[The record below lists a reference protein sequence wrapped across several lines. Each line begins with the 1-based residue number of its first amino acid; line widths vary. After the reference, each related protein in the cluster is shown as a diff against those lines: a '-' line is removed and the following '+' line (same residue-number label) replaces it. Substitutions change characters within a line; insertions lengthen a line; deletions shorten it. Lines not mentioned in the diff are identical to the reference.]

1 MTEDAFEKVPEK
13 SFRPTFF
20 LCMTL
25 IMAFFIFSGFGMTYF
40 QPMATGSLGSLPPV
54 VHIHGLFYS
63 SWIILLVVQA
73 LLVNV
78 KNIALHRSLGT
89 FGIAIGTGVALM
101 GALITVL
108 FVGATEITTK
118 DDYGLTYLSVVA
130 VLTFSILFCIAIRN
144 VRKPEIHKRLILFAT
159 IVILPP
165 GINRLYMMT
174 FELSNVP
181 FLATYMTMNLLI
193 AAIAIYDWRTM
204 RKISKTTLL
213 GAAAIIIPEILFTP
227 AIGSESF
234 DSLCTFIN
242 NLAQYR

>member
-1 MTEDAFEKVPEK
+1 MTETTFQTSAKK
-13 SFRPTFF
+13 SFRPSFF
-20 LCMTL
+20 FCMTL
-25 IMAFFIFSGFGMTYF
+25 VMAFFIFSGFGMTYF
-40 QPMATGSLGSLPPV
+40 QPMATGSLGPLPPV
-54 VHIHGLFYS
+54 VHIHGLFYC

-78 KNIALHRSLGT
+78 KSIALHRSLGT

-108 FVGATEITTK
+108 FMGATELNTK
-118 DDYGLTYLSVVA
+118 DDYGLTYLSIVA
-130 VLTFSILFCIAIRN
+130 VLTFGILFCIAIRN

-159 IVILPP
+159 IIILPP

-181 FLATYMTMNLLI
+181 FLATYLTMNALI

-204 RKISKTTLL
+204 GKISKTTLC
-213 GAAAIIIPEILFTP
+213 GAAAIIIPEVLFTP
-227 AIGSESF
+227 VIASESF
-234 DSLCTFIN
+234 DALCTLITNF
-242 NLAQYR
+242 AQYR

>member
-1 MTEDAFEKVPEK
+1 MTDTIFQTASRK
-13 SFRPTFF
+13 SFKPSFF

-25 IMAFFIFSGFGMTYF
+25 VMALFIFSGFGMTYF
-40 QPMATGSLGSLPPV
+40 HPMATGSLESLPPV
-54 VHIHGLFYS
+54 VHIHGLFYC

-78 KNIALHRSLGT
+78 KNMALHRSLGT
-89 FGIAIGTGVALM
+89 FGIVIGTGVALM
-101 GALITVL
+101 GALITTL

-174 FELSNVP
+174 FELFNVP
-181 FLATYMTMNLLI
+181 FLATYLTMNTLI

-204 RKISKTTLL
+204 GKISKTTLF
-213 GAAAIIIPEILFTP
+213 GASAIIIPEIIFTP
-227 AIGSESF
+227 VIGSQSF
-234 DSLCTFIN
+234 DALCTLMSNI
-242 NLAQYR
+242 AQYR